1 MPSDSGTPAR
11 PGRVPDALLDALDDL
26 DPDGLRA
33 VHEYVE
39 ERLAYVSTSVSDRIE
54 AGPGEEIVDVREHDG
69 YTLVSKR
76 IACESGCSDCP
87 HGPYLYLVRAETR
100 PDGDTSL
107 HWSYVGRVRDDTA
120 EP

>member
-1 MPSDSGTPAR
+1 MTSRSDGPER
-11 PGRVPDALLDALDDL
+11 PERVSEALLDALDDL
-26 DPDGLRA
+26 GSDGLRA
-33 VHEYVE
+33 VHEYIE
-39 ERLAYVSTSVSDRIE
+39 ERLAYVSTSVGDRIE

-76 IACESGCSDCP
+76 MDCESGCSDCP
-87 HGPYLYLVRAETR
+87 HGPYLYLVRTETR